1 MPASIQKNGSGGIDK
16 ETLNFINGTRGIE
29 NHTSFRPA
37 TTRKIESNEVE

>member
-1 MPASIQKNGSGGIDK
+1 MPPKIQNNGSGGIDR

-37 TTRKIESNEVE
+37 TRKIESNHVE